1 MKYKTSDII
10 TKALQI
16 ADLTNSDFISWYEKV
31 SMINDAYTMLYQKL
45 IDIGDGSFVND
56 FIATYGENVLP
67 PDFWQIKCINMVN
80 NKTVTPVKRRA
91 DSEGYNTLSYEV
103 RFDKLYINGTPCN
116 SGDIVV
122 SYWAKP
128 KTLTFKPNV
137 ATLSPVV
144 QDGFTVKAV
153 YDGMFFSVKIEEN
166 TEETTEENVTTRV
179 TSSTSTINIY
189 DTKSDTDKEVVIDG
203 IIDKI
208 ITSENKAVIKSHQI
222 VTTEII
228 TTIVDPETEE
238 ESTTTETSTRTTNS
252 QKILTYV
259 NLNLADLSGVPV
271 IMENG
276 TIAYLLNKQIFIGNH
291 LVADFDYEGTL
302 DLIVANNELYD
313 FWWIDGERNIYH
325 NGDKV
330 ELNGQSIEAD
340 KILYKHGDCWYE
352 TDEEVGFIDGGDNVH
367 FVDDKPGLLGI
378 NKIDENTGYGY
389 TVLNFDNTYKC
400 YPWVDDTVL
409 DFPNSMYF
417 QIMSYMLG
425 VQFKIKQGADA
436 SGIQSILSSMEQ
448 TFYDTLSQD
457 ANQPIRIKNVY

>member
-45 IDIGDGSFVND
+45 IDIGDGSFVAD
-56 FIATYGENVLP
+56 FIASYGENVLP

-128 KTLTFKPNV
+128 KTLTFKPE
-137 ATLSPVV
+137 P
-144 QDGFTVKAV
+144 AV
-153 YDGMFFSVKIEEN
+153 LNPLITGSVMAVRDQAFFSTLDNKIYRYDCKDGAE
-166 TEETTEENVTTRV
+166 TESEALSETPRTL
-179 TSSTSTINIY
+179 IP
-189 DTKSDTDKEVVIDG
+189 TDEM
-203 IIDKI
+203 
-208 ITSENKAVIKSHQI
+208 AL
-222 VTTEII
+222 VTTENHKYILSYDTMGLTEVTGIPFI
-228 TTIVDPETEE
+228 TD
-238 ESTTTETSTRTTNS
+238 
-252 QKILTYV
+252 
-259 NLNLADLSGVPV
+259 SGV
-271 IMENG
+271 IGAIDSEKKGKLNG
-276 TIAYLLNKQIFIGNH
+276 HYIFDWEYDVDAT
-291 LVADFDYEGTL
+291 LVVCDDDYS
-302 DLIVANNELYD
+302 D
-313 FWWIDGERNIYH
+313 FWYLKEGVIYH
-325 NGDKV
+325 NGDLV
-330 ELNGQSIEAD
+330 TVNDESISATGIYWET
-340 KILYKHGDCWYE
+340 GNCWYYKSN
-352 TDEEVGFIDGGDNVH
+352 EVGFLDPDENLHLVTIKNGV
-367 FVDDKPGLLGI
+367 VGI
-378 NKIDENTGYGY
+378 NKIDGNTGYGY
-389 TVLNFDNTYKC
+389 TVGTTV
-400 YPWVDDTVL
+400 YPWVEDTVL

-417 QIMSYMLG
+417 QIMAYILG

-436 SGIQSILSSMEQ
+436 SGIQNILSSMEQ

>member
-45 IDIGDGSFVND
+45 IDIGDGSFVKD
-56 FIATYGENVLP
+56 FVATYGENVLP

-128 KTLTFKPNV
+128 KTLTFKPEPAVLNPLINDG
-137 ATLSPVV
+137 ATVLAVHDQSFFSYKNKVIYKYDCKTDTETHTASLSANPTLIIPADEQAYVLA
-144 QDGFTVKAV
+144 GSTEYILT
-153 YDGMFFSVKIEEN
+153 YDGMTTQTITGTPFI
-166 TEETTEENVTTRV
+166 TEGGA
-179 TSSTSTINIY
+179 IG
-189 DTKSDTDKEVVIDG
+189 VVDSNNKGMLNGHYVFDWEYGTG
-203 IIDKI
+203 I
-208 ITSENKAVIKSHQI
+208 SHI
-222 VTTEII
+222 VC
-228 TTIVDPETEE
+228 D
-238 ESTTTETSTRTTNS
+238 
-252 QKILTYV
+252 
-259 NLNLADLSGVPV
+259 D
-271 IMENG
+271 
-276 TIAYLLNKQIFIGNH
+276 
-291 LVADFDYEGTL
+291 DYS
-302 DLIVANNELYD
+302 D
-313 FWWIDGERNIYH
+313 FWYRKDGFIYH
-325 NGDKV
+325 NGEKV
-330 ELNGQSIEAD
+330 LVNDEGVSATVLFYYN
-340 KILYKHGDCWYE
+340 GDCWYYKSN
-352 TDEEVGFIDGGDNVH
+352 EVGY
-367 FVDDKPGLLGI
+367 VDADENLHIVSMKNGVKGI
-378 NKIDENTGYGY
+378 NKIDGNTGYGY
-389 TVLNFDNTYKC
+389 TVGTTV
-400 YPWVDDTVL
+400 YPWVEDTVL

-436 SGIQSILSSMEQ
+436 SGIQSVLSSMEQ